1 MCSWIPN
8 PKHPLIIM
16 ICTCIREV
24 NFSQFS
30 VLDLQSSF
38 ENFVSLVSS
47 DGDVGSDFLV
57 SLDTETSDSESSS
70 GWDWFLSSKIFKDLW
85 GWIRG
90 EIPLVSLSPD
100 SPTEMLRT
108 IFSILISLIG
118 FYFSTLAMLWWLIMV
133 YKYCNDQSINILIV
147 VNINSWDYQFDLKW
161 VVIWFNKKS

>member
-1 MCSWIPN
+1 
-8 PKHPLIIM
+8 M

-70 GWDWFLSSKIFKDLW
+70 GWDWFLSSKIFKDL
-85 GWIRG
+85 
-90 EIPLVSLSPD
+90 
-100 SPTEMLRT
+100 
-108 IFSILISLIG
+108 
-118 FYFSTLAMLWWLIMV
+118 
-133 YKYCNDQSINILIV
+133 
-147 VNINSWDYQFDLKW
+147 
-161 VVIWFNKKS
+161 